1 MACVHPIF
9 IRNRKFYPSGADSPS
24 YSPDAVLSTL
34 SLEPWEFTR
43 GYLVVPCGNCPE
55 CLRALRN
62 SWFVRLSQEL
72 KYCRDHYISA
82 SFVTITISPKYYE
95 LALANPSL
103 FIRKWFERVRHVTGR
118 TIKHALFQEFG
129 EHPFSPDSGPRL
141 HFHGFL
147 YGIGMSYNT
156 LRSIVSDFG
165 YIWIGKGSSRRARYV
180 VKYVVKQIKY
190 NGDNE
195 HLRKLLTHRKYT
207 RKFISPGVGNYLG
220 NRRAPSFSVR
230 TWNYH
235 DFKNGTTFTYNIPRY
250 YDRFLTEKDKFF
262 RAVSSAFSY
271 SLVQCSS
278 LANHVFAKLAELPF
292 FAPAL
297 ARKTTYV
304 QRLRTMIKMG
314 SCASSVAVQ
323 RFVVPPKDFSLVSSV
338 WSELYGID
346 IPFFKYLNYYYS
358 YG

>member
-1 MACVHPIF
+1 MACTHPIF
-9 IRNRKFYPSGADSPS
+9 IRNRRFYPSGVNSSS
-24 YSPDAVLSTL
+24 YSPDAVFSVLSQ
-34 SLEPWEFTR
+34 EPWEFTR
-43 GYLVVPCGNCPE
+43 GYLAVPCGNCPE

-72 KYCRDHYISA
+72 KYCKDHHISA
-82 SFVTITISPKYYE
+82 SFVTITINPKYYE
-95 LALANPSL
+95 LALADPSL
-103 FIRKWFERVRHVTGR
+103 FIRKWFERIRHVTGR

-129 EHPFSPDSGPRL
+129 EHPFSPVSGPRL

-180 VKYVVKQIKY
+180 VKYVVKQIEY

-230 TWNYH
+230 TWDYR
-235 DFKNGTTFTYNIPRY
+235 DFKSDTVFTYNIPRY
-250 YDRFLTEKDKFF
+250 YDRFLTEKDKLL

-271 SLVQCSS
+271 SFVQRSS
-278 LANHVFAKLAELPF
+278 LADRIFAKLAELPF

-297 ARKTTYV
+297 ARKSTYV
-304 QRLRTMIKMG
+304 ERFRTLIRMK
-314 SCASSVAVQ
+314 SCASSVAAE
-323 RFVVPPKDFSLVSSV
+323 RLIVPPEVFSHISRV
-338 WSELYGID
+338 WSELFGID
-346 IPFFKYLNYYYS
+346 ISPSFYLKHYYY
-358 YG
+358 G